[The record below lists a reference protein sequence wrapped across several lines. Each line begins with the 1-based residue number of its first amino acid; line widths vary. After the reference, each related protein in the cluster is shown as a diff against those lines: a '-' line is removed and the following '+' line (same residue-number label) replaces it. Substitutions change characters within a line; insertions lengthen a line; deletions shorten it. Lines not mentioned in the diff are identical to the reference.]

1 MVTTDTIARNV
12 MSAEGRNTT
21 HDYLRYL
28 NYANLGL
35 KELTYDVLGET
46 KVVLLPIDSS
56 LRIDLPSGFIDYTFV
71 GVLGNDGYVH
81 PLGSRGDIPKYGT
94 GNLLAVPDNALF
106 SQFGGVFG
114 QGGGQN
120 QNGYYQPQIDMDNM
134 QMIFSAKYAGDVIY
148 LEYISDGRV
157 SGNNTVVPEYAEEA
171 LMAYVYW
178 NSIKRRRGVPQ
189 NEKYEAKREYYNQK
203 RLARARTCSFTKQ
216 EALQTIR
223 KGFKQAPKA

>member
-1 MVTTDTIARNV
+1 MVTTDAIARNLMV
-12 MSAEGRNTT
+12 QEGRNTT

-35 KELTYDVLGET
+35 KTLTYDVLGET
-46 KVVLLPIDSS
+46 KVVLLEIDST
-56 LRIDLPSGFIDYTFV
+56 LRIDLPTGFVDYTFV

-81 PLGSRGDIPKYGT
+81 PLGNRGDIPKYGT
-94 GNLLAVPDNALF
+94 GNLLITPD
-106 SQFGGVFG
+106 STYWSKFGGIFG

-120 QNGYYQPQIDMDNM
+120 QNGYYQPQIDMENM
-134 QMIFSAKYAGDVIY
+134 QMVFGAKQVGDVIY

-157 SGNNTVVPEYAEEA
+157 TGNNTVVPEYAEEA

-178 NSIKRRRGVPQ
+178 KSIQRIRGVPQ
-189 NEKYEAKREYYNQK
+189 SEKYEAKKEWFNEK
-203 RLARARTCSFTKQ
+203 RLARARTMSFTKQ

-223 KGFKQAPKA
+223 TGFKQAPKA

>member
-1 MVTTDTIARNV
+1 MVTTDEIARNI
-12 MSAEGRNTT
+12 MTQEGRNTT

-46 KVVLLPIDSS
+46 KIVLLEIDST
-56 LRIDLPSGFIDYTFV
+56 LRIDLPTGFVDYTFV

-94 GNLLAVPDNALF
+94 GNLLIRPDGAYFNN
-106 SQFGGVFG
+106 FGGIFG

-120 QNGYYQPQIDMDNM
+120 QNGYYQPQIDMENN
-134 QMIFSAKYAGDVIY
+134 QMVFGAKTVGDVIY

-157 SGNNTVVPEYAEEA
+157 TGNNTVVPEYAEFA
-171 LMAYVYW
+171 LMAFVYW
-178 NSIKRRRGVPQ
+178 MSIQRRRGIPQ
-189 NEKYEAKREYYNQK
+189 NEKYMARKEYYNQK
-203 RLARARTCSFTKQ
+203 RLARARTMSFTKQ

>member
-1 MVTTDTIARNV
+1 MVTTDTIARNI
-12 MSAEGRNTT
+12 MIQEGRNTT
-21 HDYLRYL
+21 HNYLRYL

-46 KVVLLPIDSS
+46 KIVLLEIDGT
-56 LRIDLPSGFIDYTFV
+56 LRVDLPSGFVDYTFV
-71 GVLGNDGYVH
+71 GVLGNDGLVH
-81 PLGSRGDIPKYGT
+81 PLGSKGDIPKYGT
-94 GNLLAVPDNALF
+94 GNLLIQADNI
-106 SQFGGVFG
+106 SHSVEGGIFG

-120 QNGYYQPQIDMDNM
+120 QNGYYQPQIDMENM
-134 QMIFSAKYAGDVIY
+134 QMIFGAKNVGDVIY

-157 SGNNTVVPEYAEEA
+157 TGNNSVVPEYAEEA

-178 NSIKRRRGVPQ
+178 KSIQRIRNVPQ
-189 NEKYEAKREYYNQK
+189 NEKYESRREYYNQK